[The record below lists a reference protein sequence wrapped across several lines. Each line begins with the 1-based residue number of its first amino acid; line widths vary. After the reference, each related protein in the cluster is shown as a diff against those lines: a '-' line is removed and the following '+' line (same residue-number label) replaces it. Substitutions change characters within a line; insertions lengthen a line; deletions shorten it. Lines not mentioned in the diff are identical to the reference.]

1 MSEHTVAIIQ
11 ARMGSTRFPGKMTAL
26 FRGQPILSWVIQRLQ
41 RCTSLDSII
50 LATSD
55 LDRDLVLFELAQEHG
70 VMAFRGD
77 EQNVLAR
84 FVGAAEVAS
93 ADQVV
98 RVCADNPL
106 VAPEAID
113 QLVAFF
119 KGERPDYAYNHVPKG
134 DCKHPDGFG
143 AEILSA
149 SLLRE
154 ILVKASEPSHLEH
167 VTSYIW
173 DNARNYD
180 IRCPECPAE
189 WQPDDPD
196 ARFDV
201 DHPDD
206 LKRLED
212 VAVTINPESN
222 IQEILTLWRNIS
234 QRSVPV

>member
-119 KGERPDYAYNHVPKG
+119 KAERPDYAYNHVPKG

-173 DNARNYD
+173 DHFDRYD
-180 IRCPECPAE
+180 IRCPECPIA
-189 WQPDDPD
+189 WITPMDT
-196 ARFDV
+196 RFDV
-201 DHPDD
+201 DHAGD
-206 LKRLED
+206 LARLEAALPGITVQSSIGD
-212 VAVTINPESN
+212 VLDAWEHNRNEEAV
-222 IQEILTLWRNIS
+222 Q
-234 QRSVPV
+234 